1 MADLNTLKTDAG
13 TIRDASLPNENTASR
28 IGSWLIGL
36 IEFLTSATAKS
47 VITSIVP
54 SVTADGI
61 VLTLNYQKDDGSTFS
76 NTITLPLADATK
88 AGLMSPTMVA
98 KISSLQSSINAINTK
113 NAEQDNSIASLQGA
127 VSTGNQKNATQDSQI
142 QGLTELVETN
152 RTDIENA
159 TKKADDNRTDIS
171 TLQGNVSTNAADID
185 ALQKSTVAN
194 KQELSAQ
201 IEANNLHINNVE
213 QHCNERQGVCDT
225 KNEEQDKNLENL
237 DKIDEQIL
245 IRLDEMQL
253 SIDSLT
259 QRVKYLED
267 TFVPRPV
274 D

>member
-13 TIRDASLPNENTASR
+13 TIRDASQQNENTAFR
-28 IGSWLIGL
+28 IGSWLVDL
-36 IEFLTSATAKS
+36 IEFLTN
-47 VITSIVP
+47 TSIEAVMTSIIP

-61 VLTLNYQKDDGSTFS
+61 VLTINYQKADGTTFANS
-76 NTITLPLADATK
+76 ITLPLADAEK

-127 VSTGNQKNATQDSQI
+127 VSIGTQKNATQDSQI
-142 QGLTELVETN
+142 QGLTGLVEAN
-152 RTDIENA
+152 RTDIEKA
-159 TKKADDNRTDIS
+159 TKKADDNKTDIS

-213 QHCNERQGVCDT
+213 QHCNERQDVCET
-225 KNEEQDKNLENL
+225 KNAEQDKSLENL

-259 QRVKYLED
+259 QRVKALEN
-267 TFVPRPV
+267 
-274 D
+274 

>member
-13 TIRDASLPNENTASR
+13 TIRDASQQNENTAFR

-171 TLQGNVSTNAADID
+171 TLRDSVSTNAADID
-185 ALQKSTVAN
+185 ALQKNAVAN
-194 KQELSAQ
+194 KQELVEQ
-201 IEANNLHINNVE
+201 IEANNMYIYTVE
-213 QHCNERQGVCDT
+213 QHCNERQGVCET
-225 KNEEQDKNLENL
+225 KNAEQDKNLENL

-259 QRVKYLED
+259 QRVKALEN
-267 TFVPRPV
+267 
-274 D
+274 